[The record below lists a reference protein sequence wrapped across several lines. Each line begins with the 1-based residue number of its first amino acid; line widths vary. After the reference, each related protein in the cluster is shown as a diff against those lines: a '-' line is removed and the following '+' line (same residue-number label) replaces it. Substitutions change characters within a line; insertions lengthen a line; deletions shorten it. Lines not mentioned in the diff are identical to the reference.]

1 MSNSKKDLLARI
13 LKNSKPKTIKE
24 GRIQYDDSHNERM
37 DPTLERQLRERKT
50 SLGDHP
56 IFPATDETNFEEKI
70 VSKRF
75 TDVVNNVKRHFNC
88 DDIDE
93 GQVIGDMMKI
103 VDSSITL
110 ESDHKSELE
119 ALAESMIRTEYDM
132 SEEDVDIICEL
143 VPRGEVSLEGTH
155 LEESPTSVDTEF
167 DTHQEIESANDEV
180 HKRRFL
186 NAMIQ
191 GAAKKNTHMYHMV
204 DQELTNMN
212 PRLVP
217 MYNQMMSAADYM
229 YYIKPD
235 MENGEAGGV
244 VKVTFP
250 MKIGDRPKIHVQAYV
265 FPVLIHELV
274 KGVMELLASHG
285 LSRNPKIREYS
296 IKKADYLQAEP
307 WDMRIGPALW
317 ERFCDVLPDD
327 KFNLKHHVFSEISA
341 LPVSEFNHSMREI
354 MAGTKEGKAI
364 VEKIATE
371 VKIDIDNDDYIAEM
385 NQNRDTSYGDSTYG
399 LDDIDGIDLSDLGL

>member
-1 MSNSKKDLLARI
+1 MSNRKDLIARI
-13 LKNSKPKTIKE
+13 MKNSKPKTIQE
-24 GRIQYDDSHNERM
+24 GRIQYDESHNERM

-56 IFPATDETNFEEKI
+56 IFPASDETNFEEKI

-88 DDIDE
+88 DEIDE
-93 GQVIGDMMKI
+93 GRIIGDMMEI
-103 VDSSITL
+103 VDSSVNL
-110 ESDHKSELE
+110 EADHKAELE
-119 ALAESMIRTEYDM
+119 ALAETMIREEYDM
-132 SEEDVDIICEL
+132 SEEDVDITCEL
-143 VPRGEVSLEGTH
+143 VPRGKVSLDGTR
-155 LEESPTSVDTEF
+155 LGESPTSVDIEF
-167 DTHQEIESANDEV
+167 ETHKEIETANDEV

-217 MYNQMMSAADYM
+217 MYNKMMSAADYM
-229 YYIKPD
+229 YYIKSD
-235 MENGEAGGV
+235 MENGEAGGI

-250 MKIGDRPKIHVQAYV
+250 MNIGDRPKIHAQAYV

-285 LSRNPKIREYS
+285 LSKNPKIRDYS

-317 ERFCDVLPDD
+317 ERFCNAMPSDN
-327 KFNLKHHVFSEISA
+327 FNLKHHVFAEISS
-341 LPVSEFNHSMREI
+341 LPVSQFNHTMREI
-354 MAGTKEGKAI
+354 MAGTREGKMT
-364 VEKIATE
+364 VEKIVKE
-371 VKIDIDNDDYIAEM
+371 VKTDIDNDDYIAEM
-385 NQNRDTSYGDSTYG
+385 NQNRDTGLDDSTYG
-399 LDDIDGIDLSDLGL
+399 LDDINDIDLSDLGI